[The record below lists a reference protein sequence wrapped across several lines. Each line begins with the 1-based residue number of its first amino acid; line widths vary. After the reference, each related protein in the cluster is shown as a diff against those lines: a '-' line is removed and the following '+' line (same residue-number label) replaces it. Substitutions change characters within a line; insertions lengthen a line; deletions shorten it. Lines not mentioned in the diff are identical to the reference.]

1 MMAQNNKI
9 STAMMIMVVAMLLVP
24 GLDAAAKLLATK
36 YNLAPASIVFARFAV
51 QALLLFVFLAI
62 TRGSIFIRAKNP
74 LFNMLRGFLHG
85 FASVIFF
92 VALKYMP
99 LADAISIFFV
109 EPMILMFLSRIF
121 LNETLGWRR
130 VVAALVG
137 FGGALLVIQPS
148 FEIFGTIAL
157 LPLVSAVAFSF
168 YLLLTRKYGSEDDVV
183 TMQFY
188 AGLGGAMLAVIVMT
202 IGETAGIADLSM
214 TLPTHLPAVA
224 LLVLVGV
231 IATLSHLMIAKAF
244 TMAPAAI
251 LAPFQYVEIVSA
263 TILGLLMFDNFPNAL
278 KWLGI
283 TIIILSGL
291 FIFWRER
298 QVQPNAG

>member
-1 MMAQNNKI
+1 MAQSNKV
-9 STAMMIMVVAMLLVP
+9 SSAMLIMVVAMLLVP
-24 GLDAAAKLLATK
+24 GMDAAAKLLATK
-36 YNLAPASIVFARFAV
+36 FNLAPASIVFARFAI
-51 QALLLFVFLAI
+51 QALLLFAFLAI

-85 FASVIFF
+85 FASFIFF

-109 EPMILMFLSRIF
+109 EPMILMFLSRLF
-121 LNETLGWRR
+121 LSETLGWRR
-130 VVAALVG
+130 VVAALAG

-148 FEIFGTIAL
+148 FENFGAIAL

-168 YLLLTRKYGSEDDVV
+168 YLLLTRKFGNEDDVV

-188 AGLGGAMLAVIVMT
+188 AGLGGAMLGIVVMT
-202 IGETAGIADLSM
+202 IGETAGIFDLSL
-214 TLPTHLPAVA
+214 TLPTHLHAVA
-224 LLVLVGV
+224 WLLVIGV
-231 IATLSHLMIAKAF
+231 IATFSHLMIVKAF
-244 TMAPAAI
+244 TMASAAI

-263 TILGLLMFDNFPNAL
+263 VILGLLLFNDFPNAL

-298 QVQPNAG
+298 QVQRNAS